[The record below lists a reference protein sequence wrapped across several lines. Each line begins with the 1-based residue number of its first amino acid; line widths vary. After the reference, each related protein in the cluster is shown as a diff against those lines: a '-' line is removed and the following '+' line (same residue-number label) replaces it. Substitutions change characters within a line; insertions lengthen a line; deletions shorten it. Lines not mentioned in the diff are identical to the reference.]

1 MTMRTGV
8 RLRALVSRW
17 VDAAAMERFIDP
29 VLADL
34 QSEYE
39 DAVRAGRP
47 WHSRRIWI
55 AGHIALCRVLA
66 WHGVTRGAR
75 GLLDIGDER
84 RAMNQTLA
92 AWALFT
98 AAAASV
104 FVAPLLAD
112 SWETIGHS
120 YGVVSRLAALLVP
133 QALTA
138 VVPFSLMCGILWGL
152 RKTPAARGL
161 RVRVLLVAAMAS
173 LGMFFVWGWV
183 VPASNQ
189 AYRVIVFDIVTQG
202 TGNKYDPLPKG
213 LRELTWTELR
223 QVLEPPKDDRDFV
236 SAEARSFAFAPSV
249 SRDQVA
255 RHYHLLT
262 AFTWAPLVLAIF
274 ALAVTARRQQSRW
287 WLGASGGVAIVAY
300 VMLTPP
306 LGRAA
311 FDGLLPT
318 VVAAWVPNAV
328 FLLAAIVI
336 SSTRR
341 RVAS

>member
-8 RLRALVSRW
+8 RLRTILSRW
-17 VDAAAMERFIDP
+17 VEAAAMERFIDP
-29 VLADL
+29 LLADL

-39 DAVRAGRP
+39 DAVRTGRV
-47 WHSRRIWI
+47 WQSRRIWV

-98 AAAASV
+98 AAAASI

-120 YGVVSRLAALLVP
+120 YGVVSRLAVLLVP
-133 QALTA
+133 QALTT

-152 RKTPAARGL
+152 RKAPAARAL
-161 RVRVLLVAAMAS
+161 RVRVLLWAATAS
-173 LGMFFVWGWV
+173 VGLFVVWGWV

-189 AYRVIVFDIVTQG
+189 AYRVIVFDALTQG
-202 TGNKYDPLPKG
+202 TGNNYGRLPKG
-213 LRELTWTELR
+213 LNELTWTELR
-223 QVLEPPKDDRDFV
+223 QVMEPPAAGNPFV
-236 SAEARSFAFAPSV
+236 SEDARRLAFDP
-249 SRDQVA
+249 QVPRRRIA
-255 RHYHLLT
+255 GQYHT
-262 AFTWAPLVLAIF
+262 RIAFTLSPLVLAPF
-274 ALAVTARRQQSRW
+274 ALAVTARRQRSCW
-287 WLGASGGVAIVAY
+287 WLGASGGAAIVAY
-300 VMLTPP
+300 LMLTPP
-306 LGRAA
+306 LGQGD

-318 VVAAWVPNAV
+318 VVAAWVPNSM
-328 FLLAAIVI
+328 FLLVSILI
-336 SSTRR
+336 SRTRR
-341 RVAS
+341 AAS